1 MTVDK
6 RPTSD
11 DTSRRKSG
19 VVGGVSARTTLP
31 EESSSFK
38 LIVARQVETNALDSP
53 TSDQR

>member
-19 VVGGVSARTTLP
+19 VVGVFARTTLP